1 VINVGHVSSHILI
14 TLKHTYPFRFWLC
27 VELHGS
33 TVWVHFHSSDPAY
46 NRADCWGPLFYAA
59 SPIRGVTGELVL
71 SCFSEPFTPLTLV
84 KVQKD
89 PAELCS
95 VMSP

>member
-1 VINVGHVSSHILI
+1 MPVPSSMIAF
-14 TLKHTYPFRFWLC
+14 THTYSFYFWLC
-27 VELHGS
+27 VELHAS

-59 SPIRGVTGELVL
+59 SPVRRVTGKLVP
-71 SCFSEPFTPLTLV
+71 SCISEPFTPLTLV

-89 PAELCS
+89 AAELYS

>member
-1 VINVGHVSSHILI
+1 MLVPTLMIA
-14 TLKHTYPFRFWLC
+14 LKHTYSFFIFWLC
-27 VELHGS
+27 VELHAS

-59 SPIRGVTGELVL
+59 SPIRRVTGKLVP
-71 SCFSEPFTPLTLV
+71 SCVSEPFTPLTLV

-89 PAELCS
+89 PAELYS